1 MKTITKLTCAAA
13 AVLAVCLMFQT
24 PIRLFG
30 QESPQSS
37 DAKGGNDDQRMRIIF
52 NKCQTS
58 PGILQGTV
66 EGDCGAG
73 TIYFQQLPGKV
84 VGPEVVRFAGEYT
97 ITTAQCSFK
106 AVCAGIRVVSTGK
119 ITLNG
124 VVIEAS
130 QGPNVGDRVRV
141 EAQALIE
148 QGVNCSAGT
157 MTVAPFHPDQD

>member
-1 MKTITKLTCAAA
+1 MKVVSKLTFAAA
-13 AVLAVCLMFQT
+13 AAIAACLIFQT
-24 PIRLFG
+24 PLRLFG
-30 QESPQSS
+30 DGNPQ
-37 DAKGGNDDQRMRIIF
+37 GGETNAGDHDQAMRLTF

-66 EGDCGAG
+66 EGDCGPG
-73 TIYFQQLPGKV
+73 TIYFQGLPGKV

-124 VVIEAS
+124 VVIEAT

-141 EAQALIE
+141 DAQALIE

-157 MTVAPFHPDQD
+157 MTVTPFHPDQD